1 MLVYVVDMLCYEGFM
16 HAHNL
21 CPLMLCYSVHMSCC
35 VLPQVYRH
43 SFRPLIY
50 SFSKEVEST
59 MAVKMAMDTIQNV
72 AMKFFGAFIFP
83 SVSVSDHCDGLRE
96 GMAYI
101 MKPPGRVSEE
111 CVTTKLCHFSDWAH
125 IAVKYRKGTMIRKSN
140 PYYDEI
146 WLQLK
151 AVHFAHSAEMKELL
165 ESLIFVVWDDWESYG
180 EVCLFM
186 LHYELPMLHICC
198 VVP

>member
-1 MLVYVVDMLCYEGFM
+1 MLCEFYACTQLASPM
-16 HAHNL
+16 NYYAI
-21 CPLMLCYSVHMSCC
+21 HMSCY
-35 VLPQVYRH
+35 VLSQVYRH

-59 MAVKMAMDTIQNV
+59 LAVKMAMDTIQNV
-72 AMKFFGAFIFP
+72 AMKYFGAFVFP

-101 MKPPGRVSEE
+101 MKPPGRVPEE
-111 CVTTKLCHFSDWAH
+111 GAWSKLCHFSDWAH

-165 ESLIFVVWDDWESYG
+165 ESLMFVVWEDWEAYG
-180 EVCLFM
+180 EVCLYM
-186 LHYELPMLHICC
+186 LYYAAVCCYMLRYA
-198 VVP
+198 